1 MIDYSIRFFGLLK
14 SLLICKFV
22 ILQIIARID
31 FTGVFWSLNV
41 PNFLLSVKNREL
53 REICFPQKHNKSY
66 QNNFQFGLMTN
77 NFSQQ
82 FITCAVATSNDDGW
96 FTNTPS
102 PHWSRIESL
111 YGKTLRSSIFFSKL
125 MTRDWFLDPVIFC
138 VFWEGLKR
146 SLASPNLIWIDEDE
160 KNFSVINIFMT
171 LSKQVHGHNVDK
183 HSVIHYSKVPNSKGV
198 WIKGGGIFTKYNK
211 RGLNKEG
218 GWNHLKVSF
227 PST

>member
-1 MIDYSIRFFGLLK
+1 MYLISYFRSKTANYAKFASRKNITKAIKTTF
-14 SLLICKFV
+14 SLV
-22 ILQIIARID
+22 WWQ
-31 FTGVFWSLNV
+31 
-41 PNFLLSVKNREL
+41 
-53 REICFPQKHNKSY
+53 
-66 QNNFQFGLMTN
+66 N
-77 NFSQQ
+77 NFSQK
-82 FITCAVATSNDDGW
+82 FFTCVVATSNDDGW

-160 KNFSVINIFMT
+160 KNFSVINTLNIT

-183 HSVIHYSKVPNSKGV
+183 HSLIHYSKVPNSRTYDFRCPWQNVDK
-198 WIKGGGIFTKYNK
+198 F
-211 RGLNKEG
+211 R
-218 GWNHLKVSF
+218 F
-227 PST
+227 PTL

>member
-1 MIDYSIRFFGLLK
+1 MINYSIRFFGLLK
-14 SLLICKFV
+14 SLLIWKFV
-22 ILQIIARID
+22 ILQNIARID

-41 PNFLLSVKNREL
+41 HNCLFSVKNRDI
-53 REICFPQKHNKSY
+53 REICFPKKHNKSY
-66 QNNFQFGLMTN
+66 QNNFQFGLITK
-77 NFSQQ
+77 Q
-82 FITCAVATSNDDGW
+82 FFPTVFTCAVAASNDDWW

-160 KNFSVINIFMT
+160 KNFSVINTLNIT

-183 HSVIHYSKVPNSKGV
+183 HSLIHYSKVPRGV
-198 WIKGGGIFTKYNK
+198 CKT
-211 RGLNKEG
+211 
-218 GWNHLKVSF
+218 
-227 PST
+227 

>member
-22 ILQIIARID
+22 ILQNIARID

-41 PNFLLSVKNREL
+41 PNCLFSVKNCDI
-53 REICFPQKHNKSY
+53 REICFRKSITKAIKTTFSLVWW
-66 QNNFQFGLMTN
+66 QN

-82 FITCAVATSNDDGW
+82 FFTCAVATSNDDGW

-160 KNFSVINIFMT
+160 KNFSVINILNIT

-183 HSVIHYSKVPNSKGV
+183 HSLIHYSKVPNSR
-198 WIKGGGIFTKYNK
+198 GGLNK
-211 RGLNKEG
+211 RGGPKFLHNKING
-218 GWNHLKVSF
+218 GSE
-227 PST
+227 